1 MIEVFMERKENKIV
15 QIKDPG
21 TIPELTQI
29 YFYLTQGCNLACRHC
44 WLAPGFDP
52 NGDKFPFLSVELF
65 ETAIREARPLGLSSV
80 KLTGGEPLLH
90 PKIFTLL
97 EIVRRENL
105 ALSIETNGLLCS
117 REIAA
122 EISKSPIR
130 RVSVSIDG
138 ADAKTHEWIRGVPG
152 SFEKAKEAV
161 RNLAA
166 CGTRPQVIMTL
177 MHRNASQMEDV
188 VRLAEMLGASS
199 VKFNIMQPTARGEE
213 LSKRGESLSIAE
225 QIRLKDKLENKI
237 APNARLKLYFDIPIA
252 FRSLRSIL
260 KDDPMGICHIQNIL
274 GVLATGHYALC
285 GIGVNVPDLVFG
297 KVGEDRLNK
306 LWQENIIL
314 NELRE
319 GLPNRL
325 RGICSRCLVR
335 DLCLGSCI
343 AENYYSSGNIWAPNP
358 FCEQAENA
366 GLFPESRIL
375 LPQEGG
381 GSRIPPLSGRG

>member
-1 MIEVFMERKENKIV
+1 MEKRENKTMP
-15 QIKDPG
+15 IKDSG
-21 TIPELTQI
+21 KIPKLTQI

-44 WLAPGFDP
+44 WIAPGFDP
-52 NGDKFPFLSVELF
+52 NGDKFPFLPVGLF
-65 ETAIREARPLGLSSV
+65 ETAIREARPLGLDSV

-90 PKIFTLL
+90 PQILTLL
-97 EIVRRENL
+97 EIVRREDL

-166 CGTRPQVIMTL
+166 YGTRPQVIMTL
-177 MHRNASQMEDV
+177 MHRNAGQIEDL

-199 VKFNIMQPTARGEE
+199 VKFNVMQPTARGEE
-213 LSKRGESLSIAE
+213 LSKRGEDLSIAE
-225 QIRLKDKLENKI
+225 QIRLQSKVENEI
-237 APNARLKLYFDIPIA
+237 APHTRLKLIFDVPMA
-252 FRSLRSIL
+252 FKSLGGIL
-260 KDDPMGICHIQNIL
+260 KGDSPGICNIRNIL

-297 KVGEDRLNK
+297 KVGEDKLNK
-306 LWQENIIL
+306 LWQDNIIL
-314 NELRE
+314 KEIRE
-319 GLPNRL
+319 GLPGRL
-325 RGICSRCLVR
+325 SGICSRCLVK

-343 AENYYSSGNIWAPNP
+343 AQNYYSSGDIWAPHP
-358 FCEQAENA
+358 FCEQAEVA
-366 GLFPESRIL
+366 GLFPDSRIL
-375 LPQEGG
+375 RDV
-381 GSRIPPLSGRG
+381 SHI